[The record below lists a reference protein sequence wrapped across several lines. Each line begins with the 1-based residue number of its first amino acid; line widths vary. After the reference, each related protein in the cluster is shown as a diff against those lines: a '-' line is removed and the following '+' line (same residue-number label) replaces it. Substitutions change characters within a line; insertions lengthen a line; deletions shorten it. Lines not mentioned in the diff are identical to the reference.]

1 MITQTGQL
9 TYGIEYE
16 GAVHFDFEIRVP
28 TVADNIAALEE
39 VGADSN
45 LRVSTAIYARCLTK
59 LGAIPQE
66 ALTYTFLSSGMV
78 DDDFDVLSG
87 AMTAVKK
94 KLKESRTPSPT
105 TDSPSSS
112 SANTDSTSAA
122 SPA

>member
-9 TYGIEYE
+9 TYGIEHD
-16 GAVHFDFEIRVP
+16 GVVHFDFEIRVP

-45 LRVSTAIYARCLTK
+45 LRVSTAMYARCLTK
-59 LGAIPQE
+59 LGTIPQDE
-66 ALTYTFLSSGMV
+66 LTYAFLSTGMV
-78 DDDFDVLSG
+78 DDDFDVLSS

-94 KLKESRTPSPT
+94 KLKESRSLSPT
-105 TDSPSSS
+105 TGSPSSS
-112 SANTDSTSAA
+112 SASTDSTSAA